1 MCTQIVSSLTN
12 FEEVEEEELE
22 EAEEG
27 ELQEA
32 EEGGGS
38 EENEENL
45 VLELSTDLEE
55 EEQSSRKKKP
65 TIVDN
70 TRKKGEGRKR
80 LRKPSVTFMDTLEDE
95 VEDEVQDEV
104 HAKRSRFDSRPL
116 SKYEQLR
123 ARNIAERKQLEDELF
138 N

>member
-1 MCTQIVSSLTN
+1 MCSN
-12 FEEVEEEELE
+12 
-22 EAEEG
+22 
-27 ELQEA
+27 
-32 EEGGGS
+32 
-38 EENEENL
+38 
-45 VLELSTDLEE
+45 DLKQVNMNHSMMSILGKVPE

-65 TIVDN
+65 TIVD

-80 LRKPSVTFMDTLEDE
+80 LRKPSVTFMDTVEDE